1 MTDKEAALQITRIN
15 IDKIVGALNQV
26 KTRIEDYGSSNEIL
40 HDLKLLQHRI
50 EILTFT
56 LEKVNK

>member
-1 MTDKEAALQITRIN
+1 MTNEEHAHQITRNN

-26 KTRIEDYGSSNEIL
+26 KTRIQDYGSSNEIL

-50 EILTFT
+50 ETLTFT
-56 LEKVNK
+56 LEKVSK